1 MLSGG
6 PMSASTTNPCAAFAG
21 MNLIASGSLCDVAL
35 AAKQMLE
42 TDLNTCILIFDE
54 TTGETVEVD
63 FRGAAEDVRRRLENI
78 ATNASQSHVESDAT
92 TLTDGKQRAV
102 GRPKLGVVAREVTLL
117 PQQWEWLNS
126 QPGGASV
133 TLRKLVEKARL
144 TNTVK
149 DQIRQSQNSAYKFMS
164 AMAGNLPGFEEA
176 TRALFAGDE
185 MRFDQQ
191 IGSWPEGIKQL
202 AKKLAANALRGAND

>member
-1 MLSGG
+1 
-6 PMSASTTNPCAAFAG
+6 MSASTTNPCAAFAG

-42 TDLNTCILIFDE
+42 TDLNACILIFDE

-63 FRGAAEDVRRRLENI
+63 FRGAAEDVRRRLAGI
-78 ATNASQSHVESDAT
+78 ATNASQIHVDAT
-92 TLTDGKQRAV
+92 SIIDGKQRAV

-144 TNTVK
+144 ANTVK

-164 AMAGNLPGFEEA
+164 AMAIFQASKKRHEHSLPAMKHDLISRLAVG
-176 TRALFAGDE
+176 
-185 MRFDQQ
+185 
-191 IGSWPEGIKQL
+191 PHGIKTL
-202 AKKLAANALRGAND
+202 AKKMAANALRGPID